1 MTWNIGTRSL
11 GTLCRYADS
20 SRLLRKTLPAASGQT
35 TGGRRSLVG
44 ALLGA
49 VAFAVLVLGMPQA
62 HAQQSS
68 EITGTVT
75 DQTGAIVVNATVT
88 VRAIATGAVRTTK
101 TNGSG
106 IFDFSG
112 LDIGNYNLA
121 VTAPGF
127 SAYRKNGIVMNVA
140 DTLRED
146 VPLQTGA
153 ATETITVEANALQVQ
168 SATNEISTLITSKQ
182 IDQLATDGRNVIA
195 LTSLGAGVSSTNPSF
210 NGVTA
215 QGSSFNL
222 SFNGMR
228 PDHNNW
234 LIDGGEVYDR
244 GSGGKLDVLPS
255 PDVLAEFNILQS
267 NYPPDYG
274 ISSGGTVS
282 MVLKS
287 GTKSFHGGAWEFIRN
302 DALDAYPYFSK
313 QSTPV
318 QAKPELRL
326 NIFGGAIGGPVWI
339 PHLYNQHKD
348 KTFFFWSEEWRRY
361 IAGANPTL
369 QNTIPGADFPVAGSP
384 LTYVLTQAEVA
395 QQANPATAKHCPN
408 GAASDVCVPV
418 TTDPKYAAPG
428 TGLYAKD
435 GLTAGAPFPN
445 NTIPANLMD
454 PNAVLFL
461 GTGAIPKP
469 NSGSDAPQDQY
480 IASPKQP
487 TYVREDVVRVDH
499 YFNEKYHLLGS
510 WIHDAMSQ
518 TIIPTQWSGDSYS
531 TVGDV
536 FANPS
541 WAAVINLTQTLSPTL
556 LNETALNVNGNTISV
571 TPTGIYAQP
580 AGWNAGSLFT
590 GNNALNRLPQI
601 GFSGGPINTTY
612 TAIYWP
618 WHNSFLDYQIR
629 DDLTKVLGR
638 NTIKVGF
645 SYMRMDKNQQ
655 LQADT
660 EGDYS
665 FGGGSFTQNSYLNLL
680 TGFASSYD
688 QLQAQRTDH
697 YINNTYSFYGN
708 DDWRA
713 TPRLTLNLGFR
724 YDILPHNYEKNN
736 QLGNFN
742 PASYTAGNAQA
753 PSASTGYLNPAGPG
767 FATVN
772 GSSFY
777 LNGINLAGQ
786 GGTPR
791 GLVKNDYGTFQP
803 RVGFAYD
810 VAGDGKTVIRGGFGL
825 FYERVQ
831 GNDTYDIDTT
841 PPFSYQ
847 PTLNNVYFSAPTVSA
862 INGSTAAAPVGPA
875 GLTSLAAHY
884 PNPGT
889 IQFSLGIQRQIVPS
903 VIFSAGYVG
912 TNGWDQNDRRE
923 INDLPLSSPVQQRQA
938 VATSAA
944 VGVYTPNAN
953 LYRPYLGY
961 ANIAQDE
968 NEVNFSY
975 NSLQTALRMEN
986 KHGLSLQVSYTWSHE
1001 IDIQSGDLTSFT
1013 LSGSNGALSNPFNPG
1028 YDRGSGNF
1036 DRRNILNF
1044 NYIYVAPWYQHGGD
1058 FLEHEFLGGWTLAG
1072 TTVAESGTPQN
1083 VYYNGPDVLG
1093 VGGNTTN
1100 RPNITGKISYPKTQK
1115 AWFNTA
1121 AFTAPIAP
1129 WAAGAPAG
1137 DTGFGDAG
1145 KDSVV
1150 GPGLF
1155 NWNIS
1160 IYKDFPLTSHEGPFL
1175 EFRAESYNTFNHT
1188 EFNGVDT
1195 GSTDSNFGQLTGTLD
1210 PRTLQ
1215 FGLKIKF

>member
-1 MTWNIGTRSL
+1 V
-11 GTLCRYADS
+11 
-20 SRLLRKTLPAASGQT
+20 K
-35 TGGRRSLVG
+35 
-44 ALLGA
+44 
-49 VAFAVLVLGMPQA
+49 
-62 HAQQSS
+62 
-68 EITGTVT
+68 
-75 DQTGAIVVNATVT
+75 
-88 VRAIATGAVRTTK
+88 
-101 TNGSG
+101 
-106 IFDFSG
+106 
-112 LDIGNYNLA
+112 
-121 VTAPGF
+121 
-127 SAYRKNGIVMNVA
+127 
-140 DTLRED
+140 
-146 VPLQTGA
+146 
-153 ATETITVEANALQVQ
+153 
-168 SATNEISTLITSKQ
+168 
-182 IDQLATDGRNVIA
+182 
-195 LTSLGAGVSSTNPSF
+195 
-210 NGVTA
+210 
-215 QGSSFNL
+215 
-222 SFNGMR
+222 
-228 PDHNNW
+228 
-234 LIDGGEVYDR
+234 
-244 GSGGKLDVLPS
+244 
-255 PDVLAEFNILQS
+255 
-267 NYPPDYG
+267 
-274 ISSGGTVS
+274 
-282 MVLKS
+282 
-287 GTKSFHGGAWEFIRN
+287 
-302 DALDAYPYFSK
+302 
-313 QSTPV
+313 
-318 QAKPELRL
+318 
-326 NIFGGAIGGPVWI
+326 
-339 PHLYNQHKD
+339 
-348 KTFFFWSEEWRRY
+348 
-361 IAGANPTL
+361 
-369 QNTIPGADFPVAGSP
+369 
-384 LTYVLTQAEVA
+384 
-395 QQANPATAKHCPN
+395 CPN
-408 GAASDVCVPV
+408 GASAYICVPV
-418 TTDPKYAAPG
+418 TTAPKYATPG
-428 TGLYAKD
+428 TGLYAID

-445 NTIPANLMD
+445 NTIPANMLD
-454 PNAVLFL
+454 PNAVLFM
-461 GTGAIPKP
+461 GTGAIPKA
-469 NSGSDAPQDQY
+469 NAGSDTPQDQY

-487 TYVREDVVRVDH
+487 TYVREDVVRIDH

-536 FANPS
+536 FSNPS

-571 TPTGIYAQP
+571 VPAGIYAQP
-580 AGWNAGSLFT
+580 AGWSAGSLFA
-590 GNNALNRLPQI
+590 GNNALNRLPQVA
-601 GFSGGPINTTY
+601 FSGGPLNTTY

-629 DDLTKVLGR
+629 DDLTKVLGT

-665 FGGGSFTQNSYLNLL
+665 FNGGSFTQNSYANLL

-697 YINNTYSFYGN
+697 YINNTYSFYAN

-713 TPRLTLNLGFR
+713 NSRLTLNLGFR

-742 PASYTAGNAQA
+742 PASYTAANAQA
-753 PSASTGYLNPAGPG
+753 PSATTGYLNPAGPG

-772 GSSFY
+772 GEAFY

-786 GGTPR
+786 NGTPR
-791 GLVKNDYGTFQP
+791 GLVANDYGTFQP

-810 VAGDGKTVIRGGFGL
+810 VAGNGKTIIRGGFGL

-847 PTLNNVYFSAPTVSA
+847 PTLNNVFFSSPTTSA

-884 PNPGT
+884 PDPGT
-889 IQFSLGIQRQIVPS
+889 VQYSLGVQRELARS
-903 VIFSAGYVG
+903 VIFSIGYVG

-923 INDLPLSSPVQQRQA
+923 INDLPLSSPAQEREA
-938 VATSAA
+938 VATGAT
-944 VGVYTPNAN
+944 VGIYNPNAA

-961 ANIAQDE
+961 ANIEQDE

-975 NSLQTALRMEN
+975 DSLQTALRMEN

-1013 LSGSNGALSNPFNPG
+1013 LNGSNGSLSNPFNPN

-1044 NYIYVAPWYQHGGD
+1044 NYIYVAPWYQHSGD
-1058 FLEHEFLGGWTLAG
+1058 FLEHEFLGGWTLSG

-1083 VYYNGPDVLG
+1083 VNYNGPDVLG

-1100 RPNITGKISYPKTQK
+1100 RPNLTGKVSYPKTQK
-1115 AWFNTA
+1115 EWFNTA

-1160 IYKDFPLTSHEGPFL
+1160 VYKDFPFTSHEGPYL

-1188 EFNGVDT
+1188 EFNAVDT
-1195 GSTDSNFGQLTGTLD
+1195 GFADGTNFGKLTGTLD
-1210 PRTLQ
+1210 PRVLQ